1 MALRIN
7 ILAKGFSGISEETIS
22 RMIKAFNSGVVSQV
36 PARGTVGAS
45 GDLAPLAHI
54 ALGLLGLWDKK
65 ICSSLISILKNF
77 KNSPK
82 NRYGKMYSPKTGIAA
97 AEEVLA
103 SNDLSKLELKP
114 KEGLALI
121 NGTQVNLFINLGLTK
136 NKVHLHNWIRGSCK
150 G

>member
-22 RMIKAFNSGVVSQV
+22 RMITAFNSGVVSQV

-54 ALGLLGLWDKK
+54 ALGLLG
-65 ICSSLISILKNF
+65 
-77 KNSPK
+77 
-82 NRYGKMYSPKTGIAA
+82 YGKMFSPKTGIAP

-103 SNDLSKLELKP
+103 SNGLSKLELKP

-121 NGTQVNLFINLGLTK
+121 NGTQVDQVINSRIK
-136 NKVHLHNWIRGSCK
+136 EN
-150 G
+150 